1 MIELASNLEGLFQTQ
16 GETLEKILLQMLD
29 DTKGLPMKTHII
41 KPLNLS
47 RLETLAFC
55 FKSEGLPDTAAV
67 LDYFVQKYRVNMVS
81 FERKSRTEIIQAI
94 EGLKHEDRT
103 LADKLISKGN
113 EK

>member
-1 MIELASNLEGLFQTQ
+1 MASNLEGLFQTQ
-16 GETLEKILLQMLD
+16 DETLEKILLQMLD
-29 DTKGLPMKTHII
+29 DTKGLPMKTHIK

-47 RLETLAFC
+47 RLETLAFI
-55 FKSEGLPDTAAV
+55 FRQEGDAETGDI

-81 FERKSRTEIIQAI
+81 FDRKSRTEIIQAI